1 MTGGLIFLGPSLPA
15 AEARALTDTPI
26 LPPAAQG
33 DLYRAVLAHRP
44 SVVGIVDGY
53 FHQVPSVWHR
63 EILWAMSEGVAVFG
77 AASMGAL
84 RAAELDAFGMV
95 GIGRVYEG
103 FVAGRYGPFADNFE
117 NDDEVAVLH
126 GPPET
131 DFLRLS
137 DAMVDLRQGLA
148 EAQEAGVISV
158 ALRDALC
165 AEMAATFY
173 PDRSA
178 DALLASAHL
187 APPVAAAL
195 RDWWERSYESQKR
208 RDALALIA
216 RVDAFLAQGETA
228 PTPSF
233 TFQRSGVWANFVAA
247 EDARR
252 AAALTTDEALAIADL
267 QRDFERWPALCRAA
281 GREGGSSDPGETR
294 RVFAAWRDTQGLA
307 SRASLDRWMAANG
320 LDDTGLAALFER
332 VAGRGGQHVTA
343 ADARDV
349 VDHLR
354 LTGAFPAALEQARRN
369 AAILA
374 SIPDAGRPPP
384 ADMRPI
390 AGRYGL
396 VDDDALALEPLSRV
410 AERLCYP
417 DEGAFARALWSR
429 YHLDL
434 AGPDGPGGQG
444 MRSGG

>member
-44 SVVGIVDGY
+44 RVVGIVDGY

-63 EILWAMSEGVAVFG
+63 EILWAISEGVAVFG

-95 GIGRVYEG
+95 GIGRVYKG
-103 FVAGRYGPFADNFE
+103 FRAGRYGPFSDDFE
-117 NDDEVAVLH
+117 NDDEVAVVH
-126 GPPET
+126 GPPDTE
-131 DFLRLS
+131 FLRLS

-148 EAQEAGVISV
+148 EAHDLGVISA

-178 DALLASAHL
+178 EALLASPQL

-195 RDWWERSYESQKR
+195 RDWWEKAYVSQKR

-216 RVDAFLAQGETA
+216 RVEAFLASGETA
-228 PTPSF
+228 PKPTF
-233 TFQRSGVWANFVAA
+233 GFQRSGVWETFVAA
-247 EDARR
+247 EEARR
-252 AAALTTDEALAIADL
+252 AAALTPDDALVADDL
-267 QRDFERWPALCRAA
+267 QRDFVRWPVLCRAA
-281 GREGGSSDPGETR
+281 GREGGPADPAVTWR
-294 RVFAAWRDTQGLA
+294 AFASWRELRGLA
-307 SRASLDRWMAANG
+307 SRASLERWMAENG
-320 LDDTGLAALFER
+320 LDEAGLAALFER
-332 VAGRGGQHVTA
+332 VARRGGAHVTA
-343 ADARDV
+343 AGARDV

-354 LTGAFPAALEQARRN
+354 LSGAYPEALHQARLN
-369 AAILA
+369 AAVLA
-374 SIPDAGRPPP
+374 AAPDAGRPPP
-384 ADMRPI
+384 PDMRPI
-390 AGRYGL
+390 AWRYGL
-396 VDDDALALEPLSRV
+396 VDDDALAPEPLARV

-434 AGPDGPGGQG
+434 AGSAKPGEQG